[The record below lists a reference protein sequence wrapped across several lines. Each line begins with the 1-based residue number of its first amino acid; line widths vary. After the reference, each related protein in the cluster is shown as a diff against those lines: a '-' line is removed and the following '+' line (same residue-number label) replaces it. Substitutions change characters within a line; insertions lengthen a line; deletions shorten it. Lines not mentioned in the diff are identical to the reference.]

1 MLHIASDILPPTR
14 LSYTAFRIAFCE
26 TWERL
31 TLSEQLS
38 DDPQADESFGFLTE
52 VPFLKAVP
60 AWVQLD
66 LLAETWQK
74 HLMDGPIRASLVDES
89 ILYSACETTARLV
102 DEQPE
107 IAAEFLRQGP
117 EEIDL
122 PIDHDLA
129 TELRSLHLS
138 LPNHGEFLM
147 ISHFEDLHPDQANQ
161 LKQDF
166 GLDNNRLD
174 ELFHILGLWHTSP
187 GFLENL
193 EGLLTP
199 KEMQRMQSHRRF
211 N

>member
-14 LSYTAFRIAFCE
+14 LSYTAFRVAFCE

-31 TLSEQLS
+31 TLAEQVADNSTS
-38 DDPQADESFGFLTE
+38 DDSFGFLTE

-89 ILYSACETTARLV
+89 ILYSVCETTARLV
-102 DEQPE
+102 DDQPE
-107 IAAEFLRQGP
+107 IAAEFLSRGP
-117 EEIDL
+117 EQIDL

-147 ISHFEDLHPDQANQ
+147 ISHFEDTPPEEANQ
-161 LKQDF
+161 LKSDF
-166 GLDNNRLD
+166 GLDPQRLD
-174 ELFHILGLWHTSP
+174 ELFHVLGLWHSSP
-187 GFLENL
+187 GFLDHL
-193 EGLLTP
+193 EGLLTD
-199 KEMQRMQSHRRF
+199 KEIQQIRSHRRF
-211 N
+211 Q